1 MSKKIYSEKLV
12 ARYLLNVIKEADGLI
27 FKMHPITNKGI
38 PDYLVHCNGHTFY
51 VETKTTGKVCTEAQ
65 VFFHKMLKEQGI
77 ETYVLD
83 VPVHTLK
90 ELQTLSYKTY

>member
-12 ARYLLNVIKEADGLI
+12 AKYLLNVIKEA
-27 FKMHPITNKGI
+27 
-38 PDYLVHCNGHTFY
+38 FY
-51 VETKTTGKVCTEAQ
+51 VETKTTGKLCTEAQ
-65 VFFHKMLKEQGI
+65 VFFQRMLKEQGI

-83 VPVHTLK
+83 VPIHNLK